1 MGREQLRQVGAAR
14 SKQATHDD
22 KADAQEDHH
31 TRHTVHQQH
40 RSEEAERHSSTTK
53 YQARRT
59 TCR

>member
-14 SKQATHDD
+14 SEQATHDD

-53 YQARRT
+53 H
-59 TCR
+59 